1 MYNNLQIFQLASGQA
16 LHASAR
22 QSVIAQNIAN
32 VDTPNYRSL
41 DIAPFKPEL
50 SSGEGGLRQRV
61 SREKH
66 FLSGGGLR
74 PGAPEEQRAITAQPN
89 GNSVSL
95 EAELVKSAELRQ
107 KHQMSVSVYKS
118 AMEIIRT
125 SIRR

>member
-1 MYNNLQIFQLASGQA
+1 MYTNLQIFQLASGQA

-22 QSVIAQNIAN
+22 QTVIAQNIAN
-32 VDTPNYRSL
+32 VDTPKYQSM
-41 DIAPFKPEL
+41 DIASFKPDL
-50 SSGEGGLRQRV
+50 SNSKDGFRQRT
-61 SREKH
+61 SRDSH
-66 FLSGGGLR
+66 FGTGGGLL
-74 PGAPEEQRAITAQPN
+74 PGSPEVQRAITAQPN

-118 AMEIIRT
+118 AMEILRT